1 MNLHYISQ
9 SEITLEK
16 YITWANKPIGK
27 KMRPEDADTS
37 VKMQV
42 NSKGE
47 RFLVWEI
54 L

>member
-1 MNLHYISQ
+1 MGIHSLVLVY
-9 SEITLEK
+9 
-16 YITWANKPIGK
+16 NKPIGK